1 MLLSDSIKRKGH
13 ISKVSEKKAEFLE
26 PYELKNLV
34 VNTLDNDKAEDI
46 VTIDLSNKTS
56 IADYMVIA
64 SGSSS
69 RQVTSL
75 AEKLAIKLKENG
87 YNSRIEGKQG
97 GDWVLLDAGDI
108 IVHIFRPEVR
118 EFYAIEDIWNVSY
131 PSDKVLPS

>member
-1 MLLSDSIKRKGH
+1 MSDKNSN
-13 ISKVSEKKAEFLE
+13 FLDAD
-26 PYELKNLV
+26 ELKDLV
-34 VNTLDNDKAEDI
+34 VTTLDGDKAENI
-46 VTIDLSNKTS
+46 VAIDLSSKTS

-69 RQVTSL
+69 RQVISL
-75 AEKLAIKLKENG
+75 AEKLAIKLKEYG
-87 YNSRIEGKQG
+87 YKSRIEGKQG

-131 PSDKVLPS
+131 PSDKTLTT